1 MLHLQECLFEIAAAR
16 GATTSHIAM
25 VISMA
30 ILYPMVS
37 TLKSGAI
44 IPQKIIRSQE
54 LKKNP
59 PAAAGIEKKPILY
72 LLCSLIEGL
81 FYCSRTASIS
91 LQA

>member
-1 MLHLQECLFEIAAAR
+1 MAAAR

-25 VISMA
+25 VMSMA

-37 TLKSGAI
+37 RPKFGAI

-59 PAAAGIEKKPILY
+59 PVAAGIEK
-72 LLCSLIEGL
+72 
-81 FYCSRTASIS
+81 
-91 LQA
+91 